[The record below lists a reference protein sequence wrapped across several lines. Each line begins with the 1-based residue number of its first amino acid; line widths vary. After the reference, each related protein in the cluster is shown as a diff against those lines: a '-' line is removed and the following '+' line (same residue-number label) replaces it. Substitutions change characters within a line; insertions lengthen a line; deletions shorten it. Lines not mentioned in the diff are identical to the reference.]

1 MNIQSEQRGG
11 AAVVHWMLHH
21 GRHMTRMREFGDEM
35 CRRIVAAGIPIS
47 RGFCAVGTLH
57 PQIEAA
63 AYTWNRS
70 ASGAMRRLAEH
81 GLTEQPSYKA
91 SPTAAVQATRRMLRR
106 RLLDADCPLDYPI
119 LPDLR
124 AEGCT
129 DYVAFPLCF
138 SNGEV
143 NSITWATDH
152 VDGYSDDDVIGL
164 GEVAEALAVIVEL
177 QSCRRIAQTLMNTY
191 VGKRSGARV
200 LSGAITRGSGE
211 DLSAVIWFCDL
222 RGFTEL
228 ADRLPRAELIAL
240 LNDYFEIMAKAVR
253 NEGGEVLKFVG
264 DGMLAIFEVRVAA
277 EVGERAGAALRAAR
291 GAIAEVAAQNA
302 LRKHDGRP
310 EIRFGLALHLGEVTY
325 GNIGAPDRLDFTVIG
340 PAVNHANRLE
350 KLAGAL
356 GRPLVASASLAAA
369 APDAALVSL
378 GRHSLRGLAEPQEVF
393 APLDQGATAN

>member
-1 MNIQSEQRGG
+1 
-11 AAVVHWMLHH
+11 
-21 GRHMTRMREFGDEM
+21 M
-35 CRRIVAAGIPIS
+35 CRRIVAAGIPIG

-63 AYTWNRS
+63 AYTWKR
-70 ASGAMRRLAEH
+70 GDPDAMRRLAPH
-81 GLTEQPSYKA
+81 GLNEQPTYKN
-91 SPTAAVQATRRMLRR
+91 SPIALVQATRSMLRR
-106 RLLDADCPLDYPI
+106 RLLEADCPLDYPVLQEI
-119 LPDLR
+119 K

-143 NSITWATDH
+143 NAITWATDEAA
-152 VDGYSDDDVIGL
+152 GFADDDVKGL
-164 GEVAEALAVIVEL
+164 AEIAEALCVIVEL
-177 QSCRRIAQTLMNTY
+177 QSSRRIAQTLMNTY

-211 DLSAVIWFCDL
+211 ELSAVIWFCDL

-253 NEGGEVLKFVG
+253 DEGGEVLKFVG
-264 DGMLAIFEVRVAA
+264 DGMLAIFEVRDAA
-277 EVGERAGAALRAAR
+277 ESGQRAGAALRAAR
-291 GAIAEVAAQNA
+291 AAMAQTVVQNA
-302 LRKHDGRP
+302 KRRADCQP

-350 KLAGAL
+350 KLAGVL
-356 GRPLVASASLAAA
+356 GRPLLASASFAAA
-369 APDAALVSL
+369 MPGLELASL
-378 GRHSLRGLAEPQEVF
+378 GRHSLRGVDEPQEVF
-393 APLDQGATAN
+393 APRDERAADPGAGRT